1 MKLTPPIVKNNIDKE
16 KLNKP
21 STVTSQTPKPK
32 STHRSNK
39 RIKASKI
46 LANMCKNKYMR
57 RSSDWIK
64 YKVYT
69 IIFNDL
75 EQDSI

>member
-1 MKLTPPIVKNNIDKE
+1 MNLTPLIVKNNIDKD
-16 KLNKP
+16 KLNKL

-32 STHRSNK
+32 NTHISNK

-46 LANMCKNKYMR
+46 LGNMCKNKYMR

-64 YKVYT
+64 YKVNT
-69 IIFNDL
+69 LIFKDL
-75 EQDSI
+75 EQNSI